1 MAKGIIINLYFLSLS
16 VVLFII
22 SDSTQMLRGG
32 GEDYKSLIGIL
43 DTRDFF
49 LKRLYCVIVDS
60 RAI

>member
-22 SDSTQMLRGG
+22 SDSTQMLRE

-49 LKRLYCVIVDS
+49 LKCLYCVIVDS